1 MASGLRWLVAAL
13 IGSSG
18 VTSCAM
24 TKQRVDASQRV
35 SDAQRAVLEE
45 RGWSARVGD
54 GLGIWVS
61 VGEQRVRGIRGGIIE
76 FEYPCSTAARG
87 VGEREGSYQTPRGWH
102 VVADRIGEGLPAG
115 AVLRDRVFTGEV
127 MISRTDDARDHV
139 LSRILRLQGVEAG
152 VNAGRGV
159 DSYDRYIYIHGTS
172 AEDKIG
178 GPASAGC
185 VRMCNLD
192 VIELFERVGSGR
204 LVLIT
209 EQ

>member
-1 MASGLRWLVAAL
+1 
-13 IGSSG
+13 
-18 VTSCAM
+18 M
-24 TKQRVDASQRV
+24 TKTRVGGTDRI
-35 SDAQRAVLEE
+35 SDGTRAMLEE
-45 RGWSARVGD
+45 HGWSARVGD
-54 GLGIWVS
+54 GFGIWVS
-61 VGEQRVRGIRGGIIE
+61 VGEQRVRGIRGGMVE
-76 FEYPCSTAARG
+76 FEYTCSTAARG

-127 MISRTDDARDHV
+127 MISRTDDSRDHV
-139 LSRILRLQGVEAG
+139 LTRILRLQGVEAG
-152 VNAGRGV
+152 VNAGAGV

-192 VIELFERVGSGR
+192 VIELFERVGSGT

-209 EQ
+209 ER